1 MPKVKHKSQD
11 NTQSKRKEEAIEWIP
26 PSKSCSTRWVGFLMA
41 KERDHSAG
49 RRRAKCTYCN
59 NVLYGKPQFL
69 KKHMVNECQSIPGDK
84 KSEYINAVT
93 PQESD
98 KSEIESTPNTKL
110 APLVPKIIHNY
121 TQSTFNHFVQRKKDK
136 MDEIYKDLCLALI
149 IGRVPVALL
158 ENKYFVQFQR
168 QLSVSPI
175 TPTSR
180 YVMMNRILPTV
191 HAECVRDMQ
200 KDLASQ
206 SGVTISLDGWSDI
219 FHNSFYAVL
228 AL

>member
-1 MPKVKHKSQD
+1 
-11 NTQSKRKEEAIEWIP
+11 
-26 PSKSCSTRWVGFLMA
+26 
-41 KERDHSAG
+41 
-49 RRRAKCTYCN
+49 
-59 NVLYGKPQFL
+59 
-69 KKHMVNECQSIPGDK
+69 MVNECQSIPGDK

-219 FHNSFYAVL
+219 CHNSVYAVL
-228 AL
+228 ALRGTHVKHFIDTLNLHQVRHTSDNILSSLNATLKLSEIKWEQIAAIVTDNPTPMIKL